1 MGAEA
6 GRPQIA
12 ELLNCIG
19 GTHLF
24 VGSRMATE
32 SEALLQTH
40 NIIAIIN
47 VGVEPQ
53 PCRADVMITHRVR
66 LGNTVEDPLLGFLP
80 KAFEV
85 IDAAAEEGGCCL
97 IASEDGDD
105 SEAGAAALAAGWLMA
120 SSHRIPWADAPA
132 LVRADRPSAQLN
144 TNYERQLRVWSGWKS
159 FLGCR
164 SGSDGF
170 ISAAELR
177 HMCACRVSLRRSPNA
192 HSWSLYSKSATQHY
206 CWTDA

>member
-1 MGAEA
+1 MLDAASQRARARPHTVETLSLDCDGVTSWAREA

-66 LGNTVEDPLLGFLP
+66 LGNIVEDPLLGFLP

-144 TNYERQLRVWSGWKS
+144 TNYERQLRVWSGWKE
-159 FLGCR
+159 FPGLPEW
-164 SGSDGF
+164 
-170 ISAAELR
+170 I
-177 HMCACRVSLRRSPNA
+177 
-192 HSWSLYSKSATQHY
+192 
-206 CWTDA
+206 